1 MILLWVAMMVSACA
15 PQAAPTA
22 DPTLLALSV
31 SIRVTELAMETMMA
45 YVSPTPTLTPLPTD
59 TTVPV
64 VTPSPTVYAVD
75 FTGHEV
81 FTAYLADG
89 QAQVSIIVPN
99 GIEGDHRA
107 TIDAKEFSCF
117 SYVMKAVPRLI
128 CNGPSLPRGTFV
140 KMTIYPKDSQVP
152 IFEKQFATPY

>member
-1 MILLWVAMMVSACA
+1 MTLICMAMMVSACT
-15 PQAAPTA
+15 PRAATTA

-59 TTVPV
+59 TPAPIATI
-64 VTPSPTVYAVD
+64 TPTVYAVD

-89 QAQVSIIVPN
+89 ETQVSIIVPK

-107 TIDAKEFSCF
+107 KIHNKEFTCF
-117 SYVMKAVPRLI
+117 SYVMKTVPRLI

-140 KMTIYPKDSQVP
+140 ELFIYPKNSLAP
-152 IFEKQFATPY
+152 IFEKQFATPH